1 MEMLINESAKAIAKA
16 ICRHLSPAGRA
27 IVVRD
32 SIPMED
38 LAANLPRHQLTEM
51 LLETAQKLNLSAI
64 RVIGEYGEIEGSPSD
79 RTILR
84 RYALSGTWSPR
95 FQAEIIDRAFKSSD
109 GTLIDVGANIG
120 LTAIPAAKNHSITCL
135 ALEPDPVNFDF
146 LRRNIEIN
154 GMGDKIKPI
163 NIAAYDGEAVLDFEL
178 SPHNLGD
185 HRIRPRDS
193 EPLVTSQQQEESRKV
208 IQIKALPLDMIL
220 ATEHLSHPLV
230 MKIDTQGSEPMVFRG
245 ATEVLQKTD
254 CLVVEF
260 SPYTL
265 ARAGF
270 DVDDF
275 FRDIRGFSYGYILS
289 LDDEDNGLTIISSPP
304 LEFDQIVEK
313 CRLDAPNR
321 HPDNYYDLV
330 LLKQAYFL
338 S

>member
-1 MEMLINESAKAIAKA
+1 
-16 ICRHLSPAGRA
+16 
-27 IVVRD
+27 
-32 SIPMED
+32 
-38 LAANLPRHQLTEM
+38 
-51 LLETAQKLNLSAI
+51 
-64 RVIGEYGEIEGSPSD
+64 
-79 RTILR
+79 
-84 RYALSGTWSPR
+84 
-95 FQAEIIDRAFKSSD
+95 
-109 GTLIDVGANIG
+109 
-120 LTAIPAAKNHSITCL
+120 
-135 ALEPDPVNFDF
+135 
-146 LRRNIEIN
+146 
-154 GMGDKIKPI
+154 
-163 NIAAYDGEAVLDFEL
+163 
-178 SPHNLGD
+178 
-185 HRIRPRDS
+185 
-193 EPLVTSQQQEESRKV
+193 V